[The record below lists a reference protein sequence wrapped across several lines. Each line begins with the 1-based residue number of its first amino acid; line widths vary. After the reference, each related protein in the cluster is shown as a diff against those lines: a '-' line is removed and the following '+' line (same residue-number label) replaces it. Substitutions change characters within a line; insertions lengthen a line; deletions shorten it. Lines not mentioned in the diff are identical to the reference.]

1 MGTKVLW
8 YLKHVDGPFP
18 WSAAGRYDSDFER
31 LVRTA
36 QALDQSGFYGALH
49 GTSTSDPLVTT
60 AALAARTTRLRFL
73 IPIYPELTN
82 PRLLAKQALTF
93 DQISGGR
100 LLVNIV
106 NGQDPQLRPYGMRV
120 EHDDRYT
127 LSADYWRLFTAFYEG
142 GEGVY
147 DDTYLDTRGR
157 TGEATQVGSPIRADH
172 LADLPFGPFQHPH
185 VPLWGA
191 GASPAGQDHAG
202 QVVEVYLAFLRGFD
216 AVRDQVVAAHAAARR
231 HGRAYQGVGVHGSA
245 IVRRTERQAKDA
257 FYEGIEAVGA
267 EQFAA
272 DADARIR
279 RQTGGRHDLT
289 TFVAPDARRQGWID
303 ALRGGRLPTLE
314 QLELEPGLYAGLTEF
329 VPVLDFAGTGAASY
343 LVGSG
348 EQVARRLR
356 RFRDEIPGV
365 DRFILSGWPLEV
377 EALNVADQLF
387 PYIDDLE
394 Q

>member
-1 MGTKVLW
+1 
-8 YLKHVDGPFP
+8 
-18 WSAAGRYDSDFER
+18 
-31 LVRTA
+31 
-36 QALDQSGFYGALH
+36 
-49 GTSTSDPLVTT
+49 
-60 AALAARTTRLRFL
+60 
-73 IPIYPELTN
+73 
-82 PRLLAKQALTF
+82 
-93 DQISGGR
+93 
-100 LLVNIV
+100 
-106 NGQDPQLRPYGMRV
+106 
-120 EHDDRYT
+120 
-127 LSADYWRLFTAFYEG
+127 
-142 GEGVY
+142 
-147 DDTYLDTRGR
+147 
-157 TGEATQVGSPIRADH
+157 
-172 LADLPFGPFQHPH
+172 
-185 VPLWGA
+185 
-191 GASPAGQDHAG
+191 
-202 QVVEVYLAFLRGFD
+202 
-216 AVRDQVVAAHAAARR
+216 
-231 HGRAYQGVGVHGSA
+231 VHGSA